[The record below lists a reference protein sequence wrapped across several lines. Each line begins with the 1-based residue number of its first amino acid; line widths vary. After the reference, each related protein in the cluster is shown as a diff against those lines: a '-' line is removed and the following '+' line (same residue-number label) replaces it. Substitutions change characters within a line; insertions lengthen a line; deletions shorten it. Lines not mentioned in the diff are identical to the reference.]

1 MNSTHFISLIKSLFI
16 TFIFGLL
23 YVFTCVIFSSDA
35 VMGDASIQLLIGSI
49 LTFISCL
56 VLNIVVLPV
65 ITLIDRKRMDIKSFK
80 ELLIRYMP
88 IFSAPFLIAFTLFFF
103 AEGADYEILM
113 HVFIVMLVS
122 YTNLYVYLSCVKSHP
137 PPLSS

>member
-1 MNSTHFISLIKSLFI
+1 M
-16 TFIFGLL
+16 
-23 YVFTCVIFSSDA
+23 VIFSTDA
-35 VMGDASIQLLIGSI
+35 VAADASIQLLIGSI

-56 VLNIVVLPV
+56 VINIVVLPI
-65 ITLIDRKRMDIKSFK
+65 ITLIDRKRMEVKTFK

-88 IFSAPFLIAFTLFFF
+88 IFSAPFLIAFILFLF
-103 AEGADYEILM
+103 AEGAEYEILM

-122 YTNLYVYLSCVKSHP
+122 YTNLYVYLRLVKSHP